1 MGGYPAAHLR
11 ASIGDEKNTIS
22 SDPKADHILDE
33 ISAEEITNPDGTV
46 DVKKKFTLPV
56 TNFFVFSSHELH
68 SFILLKT
75 SFICLFLNGPYDA
88 ASCTIALA
96 PFNITYNLYVHLF
109 VKLNIQDSL

>member
-56 TNFFVFSSHELH
+56 TNFFVFSSTLARKQSNIFCA
-68 SFILLKT
+68 SFI
-75 SFICLFLNGPYDA
+75 FCDQIF
-88 ASCTIALA
+88 
-96 PFNITYNLYVHLF
+96 
-109 VKLNIQDSL
+109 